1 MSWKKIDKYFNYFVL
16 GLVCFG
22 AISLFVL
29 LILGG
34 IQTGDLTWL
43 GLPVW
48 LWNNANTSYFFLGC
62 FTVGGVSESV
72 LKSMGDKE
80 EDAFTAAMMLFFSGL
95 LWPVVWSV
103 IVFDWFRKRSKRG
116 ET

>member
-1 MSWKKIDKYFNYFVL
+1 MNWKKIDKYFSNFVL
-16 GLVCFG
+16 GLVYFG
-22 AISLFVL
+22 AISLI
-29 LILGG
+29 ILSIIGG

-48 LWNNANTSYFFLGC
+48 FWNNVNVLYFFLGC
-62 FTVGGVSESV
+62 FTVGGVSESI
-72 LKSMGDKE
+72 LKNMGDKE
-80 EDAFTAAMMLFFSGL
+80 KDAITAATMLLFSGL